1 MTNQHKMTRS
11 IISFKRMSEQGM
23 KTLQQRKKKHGR
35 VKVGQKAIPAS
46 SPSISSQVKDV
57 LGTPV
62 CVVLKNGSLY
72 YGVLNEIQG
81 DQVILQGFKGNR
93 KLPRNKAKAK
103 AQISN
108 LGGLGGLLGGGGGLG
123 GMLGLLGGGGTGG
136 FFGGGSS
143 GLLGGFGKGGAAT
156 GTAGAG
162 GFLGNIGSFFKLGM
176 GVISFIMPLMKNFS
190 I

>member
-1 MTNQHKMTRS
+1 MKKQHKMTRS
-11 IISFKRMSEQGM
+11 IISYKRMSEQGM
-23 KTLQQRKKKHGR
+23 KTLHQRKKKHGR

-46 SPSISSQVKDV
+46 SPTISSQVKDI

-62 CVVLKNGSLY
+62 CVVLKDGSLY
-72 YGVLNEIQG
+72 YGVLNEMQG
-81 DQVILQGFKGNR
+81 DQIILQGFKGNR

-108 LGGLGGLLGGGGGLG
+108 LGGLGGLLSGGGFG
-123 GMLGLLGGGGTGG
+123 GMLGLLGGGGPGG

-143 GLLGGFGKGGAAT
+143 GLLGGLGKGGAAT
-156 GTAGAG
+156 GTAGGG
-162 GFLGNIGSFFKLGM
+162 GFFGNMGSFFKLGM

>member
-1 MTNQHKMTRS
+1 
-11 IISFKRMSEQGM
+11 M
-23 KTLQQRKKKHGR
+23 KTLQQRNKKHGR

-46 SPSISSQVKDV
+46 SPSISSQVKDN

-81 DQVILQGFKGNR
+81 NQVILQGFKGDQ
-93 KLPRNKAKAK
+93 KLPRNKTKAK

-108 LGGLGGLLGGGGGLG
+108 LGGLGGLLGGGGLGSMLGLFG
-123 GMLGLLGGGGTGG
+123 GGGSGGLLGG
-136 FFGGGSS
+136 
-143 GLLGGFGKGGAAT
+143 LGKGGAAK
-156 GTAGAG
+156 GIGGGG
-162 GFLGNIGSFFKLGM
+162 GFFGNIGSFFKLGM

>member
-1 MTNQHKMTRS
+1 
-11 IISFKRMSEQGM
+11 M
-23 KTLQQRKKKHGR
+23 KTLQQRKKMHGR

-46 SPSISSQVKDV
+46 STSISSQVKDI

-81 DQVILQGFKGNR
+81 NQVILQGFKGNR
-93 KLPRNKAKAK
+93 KLPRSKAKAK

-108 LGGLGGLLGGGGGLG
+108 LGGLGGLLGGGGLG
-123 GMLGLLGGGGTGG
+123 GMLGLFGGGGSGG
-136 FFGGGSS
+136 FFGGGSG
-143 GLLGGFGKGGAAT
+143 GLLGGLGKGGAAT

-162 GFLGNIGSFFKLGM
+162 GLLSNMGSFFKLGM

-190 I
+190 F

>member
-1 MTNQHKMTRS
+1 
-11 IISFKRMSEQGM
+11 M
-23 KTLQQRKKKHGR
+23 KTLQQRKKKQGR
-35 VKVGQKAIPAS
+35 VKFGQKAIPES
-46 SPSISSQVKDV
+46 STSISSQVKDI

-93 KLPRNKAKAK
+93 KLPRSKAKAK

-108 LGGLGGLLGGGGGLG
+108 LGVLGGLLGGGGLG
-123 GMLGLLGGGGTGG
+123 GMLGLLGGGGSG
-136 FFGGGSS
+136 
-143 GLLGGFGKGGAAT
+143 GLLGGLGKGGAAT

-162 GFLGNIGSFFKLGM
+162 GFLSNMGSFFKLGM

-190 I
+190 F

>member
-1 MTNQHKMTRS
+1 MR
-11 IISFKRMSEQGM
+11 
-23 KTLQQRKKKHGR
+23 TLQQRKKKQRH
-35 VKVGQKAIPAS
+35 VNIGQKAIPAP
-46 SPSISSQVKDV
+46 SPSIARHVKEN

-72 YGVLNEIQG
+72 YGVLNQIQG
-81 DQVILQGFKGNR
+81 DKVILQGFKGSR
-93 KLPRNKAKAK
+93 RFSRNKANAK

-108 LGGLGGLLGGGGGLG
+108 LGGLGGLLGGGGGGLG
-123 GMLGLLGGGGTGG
+123 GMLGLLGGGGLGG
-136 FFGGGSS
+136 LLGGGSS
-143 GLLGGFGKGGAAT
+143 GLMGGLGKVGAAK

-162 GFLGNIGSFFKLGM
+162 GFLGNMGSFFKLGM

>member
-1 MTNQHKMTRS
+1 
-11 IISFKRMSEQGM
+11 M
-23 KTLQQRKKKHGR
+23 KTLQQRKKMHGR
-35 VKVGQKAIPAS
+35 VKVGQKVIPAS
-46 SPSISSQVKDV
+46 STSISSQVKDI

-81 DQVILQGFKGNR
+81 DQVILQGFKGKR
-93 KLPRNKAKAK
+93 KLTRSKAKAK

-108 LGGLGGLLGGGGGLG
+108 LGGLGGLLGGGGLG
-123 GMLGLLGGGGTGG
+123 GMLGLLGGGGSG
-136 FFGGGSS
+136 
-143 GLLGGFGKGGAAT
+143 GLLGGLGKGGAAT

-162 GFLGNIGSFFKLGM
+162 GFLGNMGSFFKLGM

-190 I
+190 F

>member
-1 MTNQHKMTRS
+1 MTRS
-11 IISFKRMSEQGM
+11 IISFKRMSEPGM
-23 KTLQQRKKKHGR
+23 KTFQQRKKKNGR
-35 VKVGQKAIPAS
+35 VNVGQKAIPAS
-46 SPSISSQVKDV
+46 SPSISAQVKGI

-72 YGVLNEIQG
+72 YGVLNEIHG

-93 KLPRNKAKAK
+93 RIPRNKAKGK

-108 LGGLGGLLGGGGGLG
+108 LGGLGGLLGGGGFGS
-123 GMLGLLGGGGTGG
+123 MLGLLGGGSSGG
-136 FFGGGSS
+136 LFGGGSS
-143 GLLGGFGKGGAAT
+143 GLLGGLGKGSAS

-162 GFLGNIGSFFKLGM
+162 GFFGNMGSFFKLGM

>member
-1 MTNQHKMTRS
+1 
-11 IISFKRMSEQGM
+11 M
-23 KTLQQRKKKHGR
+23 KILQQRKKKHGR

-46 SPSISSQVKDV
+46 STSISSQVKDI

-62 CVVLKNGSLY
+62 GVVLKNGSLY

-93 KLPRNKAKAK
+93 KLPRSKAKAK

-108 LGGLGGLLGGGGGLG
+108 LGGLGGLLGGGGLAS
-123 GMLGLLGGGGTGG
+123 MLGLLGGGGSGG
-136 FFGGGSS
+136 FFGGGSG
-143 GLLGGFGKGGAAT
+143 GLLGGLGKGGAAT

-162 GFLGNIGSFFKLGM
+162 GFLGNMGSFFKLGM

-190 I
+190 F